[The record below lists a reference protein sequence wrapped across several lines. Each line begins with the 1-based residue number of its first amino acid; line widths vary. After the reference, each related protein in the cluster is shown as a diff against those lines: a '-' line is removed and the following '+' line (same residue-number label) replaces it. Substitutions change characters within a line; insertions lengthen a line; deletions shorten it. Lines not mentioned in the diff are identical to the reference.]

1 MKTTIPPDFMAYIS
15 SRRASPF
22 GVEEEGHQALT
33 LRAFLVGVFLSLFLS
48 IGAPY
53 GNMIIRGS
61 YMCLDF
67 STPGAI
73 FLFFILVGLLNMIFK
88 IASRSLSIALGT
100 LIIVG
105 LPYLYL
111 YWPFTALDLYSPG
124 LLFSTFLVIAF
135 LANVLL
141 TARGKSLSLN
151 RSELILVYIMLLI
164 VSALC
169 TMGLGEQLVP
179 MVAALFYYAT
189 PENKWAETLFPHVPK
204 RILVNDGTNNKA
216 FFEGL
221 TDPSQQIPY
230 GAWVEP
236 MLYWGMFLLALYV
249 TMVSLAVI
257 FRRQWMERERLAY
270 PLAQVPLTMIR
281 GEQEDTLVN
290 RFFKNPAMWIGFML
304 PMVVGSLLALHRYY
318 PSVFT
323 IPLQWNF
330 KIMRQTQTVHL
341 YISFAMLGFSY
352 LINSDIAAGL
362 WVFHWISKIQK
373 GIFVMAGMS
382 SDQTLVYGVS
392 DFPYLAYQGLGALL
406 VMVGIGL
413 WMGREHLKNVF
424 LKALGR
430 GEGVDDSDEI
440 LSYRSAVLGALGG
453 MGVMTLWLNIMGVP
467 LWVSGTFVILAML
480 IFTAM
485 TRIVAEAGIAAVRPP
500 MIAPN
505 AMISGLGSRLLSPAG
520 VMNLSIAYIWV
531 ADIRVFLMANCTNG
545 LKLIEG
551 MDRRSRRYVFWAILI
566 AIVIGAMGSSWVIL
580 QLAYKHGGINLNSWF
595 FKGNAVAAFSNA
607 QRNMAPSGVYKPGG
621 LFMGIGGLV
630 MGLFMWLR
638 GRFLWWPVH
647 PIGFVIGANSMMDN
661 VWFNVFLAW
670 LIKTVILK
678 YGGAGLYRR
687 SQTFF
692 LGLIAGQAFVN
703 GIWLVIDYF
712 TGKLG
717 NALFWI

>member
-1 MKTTIPPDFMAYIS
+1 MKTTIPPDFMAYIAS
-15 SRRASPF
+15 HRTSPF
-22 GVEEEGHQALT
+22 GGEEEAHQALT

-53 GNMIIRGS
+53 GNMILRGS

-73 FLFFILVGLLNMIFK
+73 FLFFILVGLLNVIFK
-88 IASRSLSIALGT
+88 VVSRSLGFAIGALMA
-100 LIIVG
+100 VG

-124 LLFSTFLVIAF
+124 LIFSSFLVIAF
-135 LANVLL
+135 FINVLL
-141 TARGKSLSLN
+141 TARGSSLALN
-151 RSELILVYIMLLI
+151 RSELIVVYIMLLI
-164 VSALC
+164 VAALC

-179 MVAALFYYAT
+179 MIAALFYYAT
-189 PENKWAETLFPHVPK
+189 PENKWAATLFPHAPQ
-204 RILVNDGTNNKA
+204 RILVNDGANNKT

-221 TDPSQQIPY
+221 TPGQPVPY

-236 MLYWGMFLLALYV
+236 MLYWGLFLLALYV

-270 PLAQVPLTMIR
+270 PIAQVPLAMIR

-290 RFFKNPAMWIGFML
+290 RFFKNPAMWIGFLL

-323 IPLQWNF
+323 IPLSWNF

-362 WVFHWISKIQK
+362 WVFHLLSKIQK
-373 GIFVMAGMS
+373 GAFVMAGIT
-382 SDQTLVYGVS
+382 SDQSLTYGVS
-392 DFPYLAYQGLGALL
+392 DFPYLAYQGLGALS

-413 WMGREHLKNVF
+413 WVGREHLKNVF

-430 GEGVDDSDEI
+430 GEGIDDSDEI
-440 LSYRSAVLGALGG
+440 LSYRSAALGALGG
-453 MGVMTLWLNIMGVP
+453 MGVMVFWLHVMGVP
-467 LWVSGTFVILAML
+467 LWVSVTFVIVVML

-505 AMISGLGSRLLSPAG
+505 VMISGLGSRLLGPVG
-520 VMNLSIAYIWV
+520 VMNLSIAYIWA

-566 AIVIGAMGSSWVIL
+566 AIVIGVAGSSWVIL

-607 QRNMAPSGVYKPGG
+607 QRNMEPMGVYKPGL

-638 GRFLWWPVH
+638 QRFLWWPVH
-647 PIGFVIGANSMMDN
+647 PIGFIVGGNSMMDY

-687 SQTFF
+687 SQVFF
-692 LGLIAGQAFVN
+692 FGLIAGQAFVN
-703 GIWLVIDYF
+703 GMWLIIDYF
-712 TGKLG
+712 TGKIG